1 MGECERL
8 KIPHKWTMPAN
19 ASSGW
24 IRAPEGHSATIYE
37 SARRLTGGID
47 RSKQAIRLEE
57 KAFHT
62 AYTLLA
68 GCLPV
73 SWRSL
78 PLCGIFWMIIDGQHS
93 NRSEYRN

>member
-24 IRAPEGHSATIYE
+24 IRAPECHSATIYE

-47 RSKQAIRLEE
+47 RSKQAIRL
-57 KAFHT
+57 
-62 AYTLLA
+62 
-68 GCLPV
+68 
-73 SWRSL
+73 
-78 PLCGIFWMIIDGQHS
+78 
-93 NRSEYRN
+93 